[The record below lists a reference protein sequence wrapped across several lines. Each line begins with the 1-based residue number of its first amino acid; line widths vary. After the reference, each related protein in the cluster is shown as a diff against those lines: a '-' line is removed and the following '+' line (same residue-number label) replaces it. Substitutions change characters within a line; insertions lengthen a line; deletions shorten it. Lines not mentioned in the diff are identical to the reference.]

1 MRGSEIGLQKKREG
15 HLSIETACLIGAG
28 IIVMNH
34 LQIFWLCHTDDQ
46 RYILVLL
53 TFNQNGPL

>member
-34 LQIFWLCHTDDQ
+34 LQIDHYYSGDSPNHSPNSNMQEF
-46 RYILVLL
+46 
-53 TFNQNGPL
+53 